1 MTVKFDFQQAFQRNI
16 GWVTRAELEMLR
28 GKRVAVAGLG
38 GGGGVYVTTLAR
50 LGVGKLSIADFDKF
64 ELANF
69 NRQAGARMSTIG
81 RPKIDV
87 VAEMARDIN
96 PEIELR
102 SFADGVHEGNVNE
115 FLDGCDVFVD
125 ALDMTAL
132 SARRKVYARCREIGV
147 PIVLALPA
155 GMGFVFFTFTPDG
168 MSLEEWCRFEDA
180 PPGLEMVQYVAAIL
194 PDPTVFLPHMVEPS
208 AFNPG
213 SGVGPSLGIGLE
225 LCAGV
230 MIGQTAKLLLGRG
243 VIDPVP
249 YYFEFDV
256 FNFVF
261 RRNHMP
267 LGNRD
272 PRQLKRLAEDY
283 ERFKHLRKGG

>member
-1 MTVKFDFQQAFQRNI
+1 MTKFEFQHAFQRNI
-16 GWVTRAELEMLR
+16 GWVTPDELEMLR
-28 GKRVAVAGLG
+28 NKRVAVAGLG
-38 GGGGVYVTTLAR
+38 GGGGVYTTTLVR
-50 LGVGKLSIADFDKF
+50 LGVGKLSLADFDRF

-69 NRQAGARMSTIG
+69 NRQAGAKMSTIG
-81 RPKIDV
+81 QPKIDV
-87 VAEMARDIN
+87 VSEMARDIN
-96 PEIELR
+96 PEVEIR
-102 SFADGVHEGNVNE
+102 AFPDGVRPENVND
-115 FLDGCDVFVD
+115 FLEGADVFVD

-132 SARRKVYARCREIGV
+132 DARRKVYARCREIGV
-147 PIVLALPA
+147 PVVLALPA

-180 PPGLEMVQYVAAIL
+180 PPGLEMVQYIAAIL
-194 PDPTVFLPHMVEPS
+194 PDPTLFLPYMVVPS

-213 SGVGPSLGIGLE
+213 TGVGPSLGIGLE

-230 MIGQTAKLLLGRG
+230 MIAQTAKLLLGRG

-249 YYFEFDV
+249 YYYEFDA

-261 RRNHMP
+261 RRGHMP

-272 PRQLKRLAEDY
+272 PRQLQRLAEDY
-283 ERFKHLRKGG
+283 KRFAHLKKA